1 MSKKGINDYKNLNKV
16 DYKKEILKSKRK
28 NQSILLFAAVFFIAL
43 AVFSFMFPTEKTAI
57 ERTLMKY
64 GGSLMFLG
72 FGVLCIGASVY
83 DRIQYNKEKD
93 NYFSDFES
101 MIRIANTGKTIYE
114 NEFFKIVD
122 SVFIDKNNAD
132 NMVYL
137 DEIYGVYDSSSS
149 GGGQSFEEVYQLIIH
164 TSRGIGI
171 VKLPHVTQTEAKNI
185 ANILLGYTPN
195 GFYGYNKAYVK
206 KMKQKKKEL
215 DASRNLNSYEAAFAD
230 NHYIPSDDSS
240 AYEHLVNDKINYDSN
255 IYENNSFI
263 KKAKL
268 IFHDSVFASF
278 FVAFIVA
285 FIIFGVTSKTII
297 EYHINHINYDDTIE
311 PDLDEIKEGKYIGGT
326 IKNNFGCIESP
337 YINKLSKNYYI
348 IPYGDKVIF
357 FMATNNDT
365 VKQLDSQSFMNIH
378 YPIIGGRD
386 FTYTYDFVGKLKK
399 LNKSQLEKSYDVIK
413 NRCSFVND
421 LEKDVIPYYIAPDYS
436 MSKEGYIITLITG
449 FVSLISLIIMIS
461 TAIKINRKI
470 KMRESGQKL

>member
-1 MSKKGINDYKNLNKV
+1 MK
-16 DYKKEILKSKRK
+16 DYKKEILKRRRK
-28 NQSILLFAAVFFIAL
+28 TEIITVLCSIFFIMIAILSFIFGSTEDGIKSWLVKYLGGL
-43 AVFSFMFPTEKTAI
+43 A
-57 ERTLMKY
+57 
-64 GGSLMFLG
+64 FLG
-72 FGVLCIGASVY
+72 FGVFCLGAVIY
-83 DRIQYNKEKD
+83 DRVKLNIEKGD
-93 NYFSDFES
+93 YFSDFET

-122 SVFIDKNNAD
+122 SVFVDKNNPD

-164 TSRGIGI
+164 ASRGIGI

-278 FVAFIVA
+278 FVVFIVA

-436 MSKEGYIITLITG
+436 MSKEGYIITLIAG
-449 FVSLISLIIMIS
+449 FVSLVSLIIMIS